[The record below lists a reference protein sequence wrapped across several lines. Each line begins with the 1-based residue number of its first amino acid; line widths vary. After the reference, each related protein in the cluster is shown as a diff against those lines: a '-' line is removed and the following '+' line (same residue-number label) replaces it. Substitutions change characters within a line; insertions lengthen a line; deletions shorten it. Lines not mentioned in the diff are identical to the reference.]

1 MTSLG
6 FNRDTIIKLMSMIDD
21 SKYDVSESEYIKM
34 CNAMKYLHSNTPI
47 IDSYMTPPLTTLPL
61 TPTPT
66 PTPTPTTLPL
76 TPPSQSTERY
86 NRILCDRLQDQINIQ
101 LTRIERLKSELETF
115 RHLRTVNKH
124 YQEVIEELLP
134 DTKVRGPRGGMVQM
148 TSQEIKGHIE
158 MLLRRN
164 LLTSKNDIK
173 YKAESKKQRE
183 KENIMQNIK
192 YHINQKEQLVLE
204 YRNIMQDHSY

>member
-61 TPTPT
+61 TPPT
-66 PTPTPTTLPL
+66 
-76 TPPSQSTERY
+76 QSTERY

>member
-1 MTSLG
+1 M
-6 FNRDTIIKLMSMIDD
+6 
-21 SKYDVSESEYIKM
+21 
-34 CNAMKYLHSNTPI
+34 
-47 IDSYMTPPLTTLPL
+47 
-61 TPTPT
+61 
-66 PTPTPTTLPL
+66 
-76 TPPSQSTERY
+76 
-86 NRILCDRLQDQINIQ
+86 DRLLPFFDHLPTSTWTILITV
-101 LTRIERLKSELETF
+101 LLRTD
-115 RHLRTVNKH
+115 LRTVNKH